1 MNLNSLNMVKNVLP
15 QHSGKPTHSTNF
27 PANMFLVGV
36 GKKNCTAP
44 FLDVQELHSPKTR
57 KTNLCQCLYIPE
69 YLRKAH
75 LSDGGLNNFPQAAHK
90 MF

>member
-1 MNLNSLNMVKNVLP
+1 MYSRNTAENPLTR
-15 QHSGKPTHSTNF
+15 QIFQQTCF
-27 PANMFLVGV
+27 WLVSE
-36 GKKNCTAP
+36 KKNCTAP

-75 LSDGGLNNFPQAAHK
+75 LSDGGLNNFPQAARK